1 MLWTINKLILKVTL
15 KCGLSAQLITCL
27 AISTTG
33 YPVAKLRRRSI
44 SELKQLYSELFWQE
58 EKDLC

>member
-1 MLWTINKLILKVTL
+1 MEYKKININSYIKMRIIRNINNLFGNKHNR
-15 KCGLSAQLITCL
+15 LS
-27 AISTTG
+27 
-33 YPVAKLRRRSI
+33 VAKLRRCSI